1 MLVWVSKHITF
12 TSFCS
17 ALISL
22 ASSKSTQGSNPNIM
36 AEIMDLLSK
45 VTEMERNALNP
56 HAMQHTLENKLLNQN
71 SSCQQSSEVR
81 NEPND
86 DQIVSKRNYTRKRQ
100 VDSNELASAFEMLH
114 TQDITNGV
122 RDVEVDSEEIEVRTD
137 TRGGSMLDTVMHAA
151 SDERTASLESPKTV
165 TKDLESLWSR
175 TSSLAEEI
183 GISSQKILLVKNTS

>member
-1 MLVWVSKHITF
+1 M
-12 TSFCS
+12 
-17 ALISL
+17 
-22 ASSKSTQGSNPNIM
+22 QGSNPNIM

-56 HAMQHTLENKLLNQN
+56 HTMQHTLENKLLNQN
-71 SSCQQSSEVR
+71 SSCLQSSEVR

-86 DQIVSKRNYTRKRQ
+86 YQIVSKRNYTRERQ

-114 TQDITNGV
+114 TQDTTNGV
-122 RDVEVDSEEIEVRTD
+122 QDLEVDSEEIEVRTD

-151 SDERTASLESPKTV
+151 SDECSASLESPKTL
-165 TKDLESLWSR
+165 TKDLENLWSR

-183 GISSQKILLVKNTS
+183 GISSQKILLVKNT